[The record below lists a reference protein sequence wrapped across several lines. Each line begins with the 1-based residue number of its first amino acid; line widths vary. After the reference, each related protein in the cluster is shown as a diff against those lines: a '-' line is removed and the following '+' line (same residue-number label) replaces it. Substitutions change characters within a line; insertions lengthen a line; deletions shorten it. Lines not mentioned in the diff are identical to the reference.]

1 MLSYEELLEQ
11 HSAELRLSRLVG
23 GRGGLSAIVRAGAEL
38 TGKVTALFDLHDRL
52 IARAGPEG
60 FKRASVPPVAR
71 SRAAVP
77 AAAEARKP
85 VVVPADPVAQ
95 LYRRQLLGE
104 IFVDDAVVGWLVVL
118 EHPTPLRAIDA
129 FLAMRMAEHL
139 GREFLVQRRIASVAW
154 NARASLA
161 RQLLRGTC
169 DQQDLRSSGEYLGVD
184 ISARR
189 VLAYVL
195 DRDREDVDDEQLAVD
210 LEHQLRLDVLA
221 VRGSEGTVL
230 LVEAPRE
237 TNPMSTV
244 AHVKTALNAVTSRLP
259 GNRIAGVSSVSEP
272 SRLRRAYRE
281 AREVAHCVDRFV
293 PASSQRRVLA
303 VDDLGP
309 ARLFLANSD
318 AESVRGYVDDVLG
331 PLLAGDPRGTNH
343 LLTLQKYFDTGR
355 SVRAAAARLGVHEN
369 TVRLRFERMH
379 DLTGLNVLGNASDQL
394 SVQTALLVVR
404 LQGHPAVSVID
415 PAAAECRPETA

>member
-38 TGKVTALFDLHDRL
+38 TGKVTAGFDVHDRL
-52 IARAGPEG
+52 VARAGPEG
-60 FKRASVPPVAR
+60 FERASVPPVAR

-77 AAAEARKP
+77 AAAEAREP

-104 IFVDDAVVGWLVVL
+104 VFVDDAVIGWLVVL

-129 FLAMRMAEHL
+129 FLAMRTAEHL
-139 GREFLVQRRIASVAW
+139 GREFLVQQRIASVAW

-169 DQQDLRSSGEYLGVD
+169 DHEDLRSSGEYLGVD

-210 LEHQLRLDVLA
+210 LEHQLRLEVLA

-237 TNPMSTV
+237 TSPMATV
-244 AHVKTALNAVTSRLP
+244 GRVKTAVHAVTSRLP
-259 GNRIAGVSSVSEP
+259 GNRIVGVSSVSEP

-281 AREVAHCVDRFV
+281 AREVAHCIDRFV
-293 PASSQRRVLA
+293 LASSQRVLA

-318 AESVRGYVDDVLG
+318 GESVRRYVDDVLG

-343 LLTLQKYFDTGR
+343 LLTLQNYFAAGR

-379 DLTGLNVLGNASDQL
+379 DLTGLDVLGNANDQL
-394 SVQTALLVVR
+394 SAQTALLVVR
-404 LQGHPAVSVID
+404 LQGHPAVPVID
-415 PAAAECRPETA
+415 PTAAECHPETA